1 MCRGGGDEPAAALD
15 RSAAAAVEFYGWG
28 SQKDKEDHRRHWHV
42 RVPMDSMRVPMDS
55 NSSAGLKH
63 ESHEVKTEQQQQQQQ
78 QQPVAKRRHV
88 VNVADAAITEGGS
101 SSAPVEGPAA

>member
-42 RVPMDSMRVPMDS
+42 RVPMDS

-63 ESHEVKTEQQQQQQQ
+63 ESHEVKTEQQQQQQQQQ